1 VLTESKRNFE
11 PRECPPEFQ
20 ERLDEAFGLNRFGGP
35 NFKFGWCQT
44 TRIRIGNV
52 WRDGFGGPDIGYREA
67 YQSHGMACWTILQW
81 KSPEEYGGPEAYYAT
96 QFDEGSGLY
105 TCGEFPW
112 EGRYESIQPLNRTE
126 MVNGKLEFMH
136 FELSHILIDRI
147 IPMIIEA
154 QQMSAEA
161 VRAALKE
168 QAEREDRELQQA
180 IHDKTNENLPVW
192 MDAVSYSKQGI
203 RTSRLTQKMD
213 AIEKQWKRLAKGGRR
228 PRFQPGFAQGNR
240 PMGRLIN

>member
-1 VLTESKRNFE
+1 MLIESKRNFE
-11 PRECPPEFQ
+11 PRECPLEYQ
-20 ERLDEAFGLNRFGGP
+20 RRLDEAFGLNRFGNP

-44 TRIRIGNV
+44 TRILIGNN
-52 WRDGFGGPDIGYREA
+52 WRDGYGASQPGYKEA

-81 KSPEEYGGPEAYYAT
+81 KAPEEYGTPDAYYAT
-96 QFDEGSGLY
+96 QYDAESGLS
-105 TCGEFPW
+105 TCGEYPW

-126 MVNGKLEFMH
+126 MVNDKLVFMH
-136 FELSHILIDRI
+136 FELSDILIDRI
-147 IPMIIEA
+147 IPMIIAA
-154 QQMSAEA
+154 QQMSLEA
-161 VRAALKE
+161 RMIALKE
-168 QAEREDRELQQA
+168 IAEREDRELQAQ

-213 AIEKQWKRLAKGGRR
+213 AIEKTWKKLSKGGKR
-228 PRFQPGFAQGNR
+228 PRFQTGFAQGNR

>member
-1 VLTESKRNFE
+1 MLTESKRNFE
-11 PRECPPEFQ
+11 PRECPAEFQ

-44 TRIRIGNV
+44 TRIRIGNI
-52 WRDGFGGPDIGYREA
+52 WRDGYGAPDARYKEA

-81 KSPEEYGGPEAYYAT
+81 KGPEEYGRPDTYYAT
-96 QFDEGSGLY
+96 QFDAESGLF
-105 TCGEFPW
+105 TCGEYPW

-147 IPMIIEA
+147 IPMILEA
-154 QQMSAEA
+154 QNMSLEA
-161 VRAALKE
+161 RAAALRDIK
-168 QAEREDRELQQA
+168 EREDRELQEQ
-180 IHDKTNENLPVW
+180 IHETVNANLPVW

-203 RTSRLTQKMD
+203 RTSRLTQMSER
-213 AIEKQWKRLAKGGRR
+213 IEKQWNRLSRGGKR